1 MHNIPG
7 IPVGKFAV
15 KSGPMMAAFDIFELT
30 VTGQGGHAAMPHLS
44 IDPVIIGAK
53 IVDAYQTVISRIV
66 DPIEPA
72 VLSVTQ
78 FHGGDAFNVIPNEV
92 EIKGCTRCFSPQ
104 VQSQLETEMRR
115 IAEKICSAW
124 GASCEFRY
132 ERRYPPTINSEP
144 EAKLAADVAAE
155 IAGINNVNLKPK
167 PAMGSEDFAY
177 MLQEKP
183 GAYIWIGN
191 GDGEGSCMVHNPG
204 YDFNDEI
211 LPIGATWFVRMAERS
226 LPPLN

>member
-1 MHNIPG
+1 MC
-7 IPVGKFAV
+7 
-15 KSGPMMAAFDIFELT
+15 SSDL
-30 VTGQGGHAAMPHLS
+30 
-44 IDPVIIGAK
+44 
-53 IVDAYQTVISRIV
+53 RIV

-115 IAEKICSAW
+115 IAEEICSAW
-124 GASCEFRY
+124 GASCEFSY

-211 LPIGATWFVRMAERS
+211 LTLGASYWVRLAERC
-226 LPPLN
+226 LPILDQSA